1 MNSRAVGGSRLACC
15 HFRRAV
21 ASRQA
26 HPFRSVWSE
35 EQTMTPAA
43 PPIEPALA
51 KALSH
56 PLRMRI
62 LTILGQRVASP
73 VELATELDVPLN
85 NLSYHVRTLLD
96 LRCIELVRT
105 EPRRGTL
112 EHFYRAIER
121 PIISADE
128 WSTIPFNVRRA
139 IADGVLTQIA
149 KDLKTAAERGGFDR
163 PDIHLT
169 RTPLTLDEQGWEE
182 LGRLT
187 TELLGRADKIAA
199 ESAGRIRARKK
210 KGEAEAHPFAATLS
224 MLLFEQPPPKPR
236 TRRSNANG

>member
-1 MNSRAVGGSRLACC
+1 M
-15 HFRRAV
+15 
-21 ASRQA
+21 
-26 HPFRSVWSE
+26 
-35 EQTMTPAA
+35 
-43 PPIEPALA
+43 A

-56 PLRMRI
+56 PLRMQI

-96 LRCIELVRT
+96 LGCIELVRT

-128 WSTIPFNVRRA
+128 WNTIPLNVRRS

-149 KDLKTAAERGGFDR
+149 KDLKSAAGRGGFDR
-163 PDIHLT
+163 SDVHLT
-169 RTPLTLDEQGWEE
+169 RTPLALDEQGWEE
-182 LGRLT
+182 LATLADELQERAMAIQAKSAERL
-187 TELLGRADKIAA
+187 K
-199 ESAGRIRARKK
+199 SRKK
-210 KGEAEAHPFAATLS
+210 GGGEDPETVSATLS

-236 TRRSNANG
+236 RRGR

>member
-1 MNSRAVGGSRLACC
+1 MSS
-15 HFRRAV
+15 
-21 ASRQA
+21 AS
-26 HPFRSVWSE
+26 
-35 EQTMTPAA
+35 
-43 PPIEPALA
+43 PPIEPTLA

-56 PLRMRI
+56 PLRMQI

-96 LRCIELVRT
+96 LGCIELVGT

-128 WSTIPFNVRRA
+128 WSTIPLNVRRS

-149 KDLKTAAERGGFDR
+149 KDLKSAAGRGGFDR
-163 PDIHLT
+163 SDVHLT
-169 RTPLTLDEQGWEE
+169 RTPLALDEQGWEE
-182 LGRLT
+182 LATLTAELQERAMAIQAKSADRLASQKKSGG
-187 TELLGRADKIAA
+187 EDA
-199 ESAGRIRARKK
+199 ETMS
-210 KGEAEAHPFAATLS
+210 ATLS

-236 TRRSNANG
+236 RRSR

>member
-96 LRCIELVRT
+96 LGCIELVRT

-121 PIISADE
+121 PIISAEE
-128 WSTIPFNVRRA
+128 WSGIPFNVRRA

-149 KDLKTAAERGGFDR
+149 KDLRTAAGRGGFDR
-163 PDIHLT
+163 PDVHLT

-182 LGRLT
+182 LGALIS
-187 TELLGRADKIAA
+187 ELRERAEAIQAQ
-199 ESAGRIRARKK
+199 SASRVGGRKK
-210 KGEAEAHPFAATLS
+210 PADDAQET
-224 MLLFEQPPPKPR
+224 
-236 TRRSNANG
+236 

>member
-1 MNSRAVGGSRLACC
+1 MS
-15 HFRRAV
+15 
-21 ASRQA
+21 
-26 HPFRSVWSE
+26 
-35 EQTMTPAA
+35 PAA
-43 PPIEPALA
+43 PPIEPNLA

-73 VELATELDVPLN
+73 VELAGELDVPLN

-96 LRCIELVRT
+96 LGCIELVRT

-128 WSTIPFNVRRA
+128 WSAIPLTVRRA

-149 KDLKTAAERGGFDR
+149 KDLKSAAGRGGFDR
-163 PDIHLT
+163 ADVHLT
-169 RTPLTLDEQGWEE
+169 RTPLALDEQGWEE
-182 LGRLT
+182 LGGLT
-187 TELLGRADKIAA
+187 SELLEKAMEIQAA
-199 ESAGRIRARKK
+199 SAGRIAKRKD
-210 KGEAEAHPFAATLS
+210 KGDEDADTFTATLS

-236 TRRSNANG
+236 QRR

>member
-1 MNSRAVGGSRLACC
+1 MS
-15 HFRRAV
+15 
-21 ASRQA
+21 
-26 HPFRSVWSE
+26 
-35 EQTMTPAA
+35 PAA

-96 LRCIELVRT
+96 LGCIELVRT

-128 WSTIPFNVRRA
+128 WSAIPLNVRRA

-149 KDLKTAAERGGFDR
+149 KDLKTAAARGGFDR
-163 PDIHLT
+163 SDVHLT
-169 RTPLTLDEQGWEE
+169 RTPLAIDEQGWDE
-182 LGRLT
+182 LAELT
-187 TELLGRADKIAA
+187 GDLLEKALEIQAA
-199 ESAGRIRARKK
+199 AAGRIADRKK
-210 KGEAEAHPFAATLS
+210 AGEDEADTFTATLS

-236 TRRSNANG
+236 TRRSKANSR

>member
-1 MNSRAVGGSRLACC
+1 MNS
-15 HFRRAV
+15 
-21 ASRQA
+21 
-26 HPFRSVWSE
+26 P
-35 EQTMTPAA
+35 A
-43 PPIEPALA
+43 PPIEPTLA

-56 PLRMRI
+56 PLRMQI

-96 LRCIELVRT
+96 LECIELVRT

-128 WSTIPFNVRRA
+128 WNTIPLNVRRS

-149 KDLKTAAERGGFDR
+149 KDLKSAAGRGGFDR
-163 PDIHLT
+163 SDVHLT
-169 RTPLTLDEQGWEE
+169 RTPLALDEEGWEE
-182 LGRLT
+182 LATLTAELQERAMAIQARSAKRL
-187 TELLGRADKIAA
+187 A
-199 ESAGRIRARKK
+199 SRKK
-210 KGEAEAHPFAATLS
+210 GADENPETVSATLS
-224 MLLFEQPPPKPR
+224 MLLFEQPPPQPR
-236 TRRSNANG
+236 RRGR

>member
-1 MNSRAVGGSRLACC
+1 
-15 HFRRAV
+15 
-21 ASRQA
+21 
-26 HPFRSVWSE
+26 
-35 EQTMTPAA
+35 MTPAA

-96 LRCIELVRT
+96 LGCIELVRT

-149 KDLKTAAERGGFDR
+149 KDLKTAAARGGFDR
-163 PDIHLT
+163 PDVHLT
-169 RTPLTLDEQGWEE
+169 RTPLMLDEQGWEE
-182 LGRLT
+182 LGTLT
-187 TELLGRADKIAA
+187 MDLLERADKIQAQ
-199 ESAGRIRARKK
+199 SAGRIAARKK
-210 KGEAEAHPFAATLS
+210 NGETADTFAATLS

-236 TRRSNANG
+236 SRRSNSNG

>member
-1 MNSRAVGGSRLACC
+1 MS
-15 HFRRAV
+15 
-21 ASRQA
+21 
-26 HPFRSVWSE
+26 
-35 EQTMTPAA
+35 PAA
-43 PPIEPALA
+43 TPIEPALA

-73 VELATELDVPLN
+73 VELAGELDVPLN

-96 LRCIELVRT
+96 LGCIELVGT

-128 WSTIPFNVRRA
+128 WSSIPLNVRRA

-149 KDLKTAAERGGFDR
+149 KDLKSAAGRGGFDR
-163 PDIHLT
+163 ADVHLT
-169 RTPLTLDEQGWEE
+169 RTPLAVDEEGWAE
-182 LGRLT
+182 LAELT
-187 TELLGRADKIAA
+187 GELLDKAIQIQAASADRIAK
-199 ESAGRIRARKK
+199 RKK
-210 KGEAEAHPFAATLS
+210 AGEDDADTFTATLS
-224 MLLFEQPPPKPR
+224 MLLFEQPPPKQ
-236 TRRSNANG
+236 RRRGK